1 MQHVREQDP
10 EIYEHMRQELR
21 RQQTVIELI
30 ASENLVSPAIMEAA
44 GSWLT
49 NKYSEGMPGKRYYG
63 GNEHIDKIE
72 NIARE
77 RAKQL
82 FGAEH
87 ANVQPHSGSQ
97 ANAAAYLAV
106 LKPGDKV
113 LGMNLDHGGH
123 LTHGSAVNFS
133 GKHYEF
139 IPYGISKDTQ
149 RVDMEEVRAL
159 AHEHKPKLLL
169 AGYSAYPRT
178 LDFAKFREI
187 ADEVNAYFMVD
198 MAHFA
203 GLVAAKLYPDPVPHA
218 HIVTS
223 TSHKTLRGPRG
234 AFILCQTED
243 PYPTNKKNLA
253 QKIDS
258 AVFPGTQG
266 GPLDHIIAAKAI
278 AFQEAMQPD
287 FVTYQK
293 QVLAN
298 ARALAQHLQDAGIP
312 LVTGGTDNHLLLVDL
327 RTLDVEGKLAENA
340 LDEAGIC
347 TNKNMIPYDEASP
360 FNPSGLRIGTPAVT
374 TRGMKE
380 TDMQHIATWI
390 HRILRDPQNEALQQ
404 EIREEVRTLC
414 QKYPLYENLEE
425 KLR

>member
-1 MQHVREQDP
+1 MQHIRKQDP
-10 EIYEHMRQELR
+10 EIYDHMIRELR

-30 ASENLVSPAIMEAA
+30 ASENLVSPAILEAA

-49 NKYSEGMPGKRYYG
+49 NKYSEGYPGKRYYG
-63 GNEHIDKIE
+63 GNQHIDSVE

-97 ANAAAYLAV
+97 ANAAAYLAI
-106 LKPGDKV
+106 LKPGDTV

-123 LTHGSAVNFS
+123 LTHGSKVNFS
-133 GKHYEF
+133 GKHYTF
-139 IPYGISKDTQ
+139 IPYGLSEKTQ
-149 RVDMEEVRAL
+149 RIDMNQVRAL
-159 AHEHKPKLLL
+159 AQEHRPKLLL

-187 ADEVNAYFMVD
+187 ADEINAYFMVD

-243 PYPTNKKNLA
+243 PYGSGKRTLA

-278 AFQEAMQPD
+278 AFSEAMQPE
-287 FVTYQK
+287 FAEYQK
-293 QVLAN
+293 RVIAN
-298 ARALAQHLQDAGIP
+298 AHALAHQLEQEGIP

-327 RTLDVEGKLAENA
+327 RTLGVEGKIAEHA

-347 TNKNMIPYDEASP
+347 TNKNMIPYDTASP

-374 TRGMKE
+374 TRGMRE
-380 TDMQHIATWI
+380 DDMKRIGSWI
-390 HRILRDPQNEALQQ
+390 VRILQDPHNSALQHQ
-404 EIREEVRTLC
+404 IRQEVRDLC
-414 QKYPLYENLEE
+414 SKHPLYEDLEE